1 MKTVDD
7 YNFKDDVKDGE
18 KGETIIADFLI
29 TKGYKL
35 ISDNKDNKFDLR
47 MLEPDGRET
56 TIEIKTDVLCT
67 PERDTGNMFIEKHSR
82 GKDSGIAVSQAEW
95 FVMYYPYLNE
105 SYFIKTET
113 LRNLVKDTYFYVAT
127 GGDPGSNTKGYLVN
141 KKKYGKK
148 FNKIQIDHKWE
159 K

>member
-1 MKTVDD
+1 MKTVGD

-67 PERDTGNMFIEKHSR
+67 PERD
-82 GKDSGIAVSQAEW
+82 
-95 FVMYYPYLNE
+95 
-105 SYFIKTET
+105 
-113 LRNLVKDTYFYVAT
+113 
-127 GGDPGSNTKGYLVN
+127 
-141 KKKYGKK
+141 
-148 FNKIQIDHKWE
+148 
-159 K
+159 